1 MATFTVTTAADRVD
15 AGDGVLSLREAAQRA
30 NATAAADT
38 IVFANALE
46 GRTLTLTRGQL
57 NLTNDVAV
65 DGELRPDD
73 SNLGDPGID
82 RPRARPSHARGHRAR
97 RPTA

>member
-1 MATFTVTTAADRVD
+1 MATFTVTTAADVVNP
-15 AGDGVLSLREAAQRA
+15 GDGVLSLREAAQRA
-30 NATAAADT
+30 NATEAADT

-65 DGELRPDD
+65 DGAGGTAPRHDRGEGQPRR
-73 SNLGDPGID
+73 GGPGGTT
-82 RPRARPSHARGHRAR
+82 PAAESS
-97 RPTA
+97 